1 LGISPASGCGFPIT
15 AASAAGVL
23 EQERPISRHR
33 ATSAW
38 PAPPNELKASIVSR
52 VDGFVLRPRQAH
64 ADIANPEAPSTFTH
78 RLRERVRHGRSNG
91 LDLTARKL
99 SGQASERI
107 DLDAP

>member
-1 LGISPASGCGFPIT
+1 MQRASEFRVQDGVTLRTCSAEDLVVFKALCRQGEGLAGHRRDR
-15 AASAAGVL
+15 AASA
-23 EQERPISRHR
+23 
-33 ATSAW
+33 
-38 PAPPNELKASIVSR
+38 
-52 VDGFVLRPRQAH
+52 FVLRPRQAH